1 MSNYQILLADNT
13 PEFLETY
20 GAFLEGNG
28 YNVLQAHTPDEA
40 KNLLENDRVHFAIL
54 DLRLVN
60 DNDELDKSGLQ
71 IAKNVARSVPKMILT
86 NFPVYQDVVE
96 VMRRDLHHLQPAV
109 EFMDKKETTLDEL
122 AAVVSKSLRQYAQIN
137 WDLVIRWQQTDS
149 FLMVVSLLEP
159 NLPQLHLGTRT
170 AEFEDLFRKLFCDY
184 AQITI
189 GQRLAVSNGRII
201 LPIFAYNAQGVETR
215 FIVSCGCQTAV
226 SAENDRYEKL
236 VPQRFGIKSM
246 GRLKTSE
253 TTHYGA
259 TAYTFMGTDLE
270 KTTTFAR
277 FFASHG
283 SDEVTAVLEH
293 LYRRNLAGWYRTGR
307 EEKPADTLMPFYA
320 QWSGLEQI
328 PVRQLYDNVIAL
340 AEKALTMSVA
350 RVEINPTQIQFKLG
364 EQQITVRNPV
374 HIWENNE
381 LGLPHAVLWGVT
393 HGNLTGETVLI
404 DGELRGWVIDFA
416 QVARTPLL
424 IDFVSLETAVKY
436 DLFDCKNVAKRIHL
450 EQRINESEILGV
462 PVNEDG
468 MEPPKAHVAR
478 TLTYLRHLVADIA
491 DCTLYDYQYARF
503 YAALARVA
511 AYEPDTFYTP
521 RVLSGYVHALFEAAV
536 LAEKLL
542 PQNAPAVPEEAA
554 DGLWLD
560 ERNKVVWV
568 EGRYIP
574 LTPQEYKILEYLHD
588 HAGQLCEKKEIVEQG
603 LEEIY
608 DEFDPEQSRLTTAV
622 SRLRRKLEPSPRNP
636 RYLITIHGRGYRLE
650 LNNN

>member
-28 YNVLQAHTPDEA
+28 YNVLQAHTPAEA
-40 KNLLENDRVHFAIL
+40 QNLLENDRVHFAIL

-96 VMRRDLHHLQPAV
+96 VMRRDVHHLQPAV

-122 AAVVSKSLRQYAQIN
+122 AAVVSKSLQQYAQIN
-137 WDLVIRWQQTDS
+137 WDLAIRWQQNDS
-149 FLMVVSLLEP
+149 FLMLVSLLEP
-159 NLPQLHLGTRT
+159 DLPQVHLGTRT

-215 FIVSCGCQTAV
+215 FMVSCGRQTAV
-226 SAENDRYEKL
+226 SAENERYEKL
-236 VPQRFGIKSM
+236 VPRRFGIKSA

-259 TAYTFMGTDLE
+259 TAYTFMGADLE
-270 KTTTFAR
+270 KTTTFTHFYAN
-277 FFASHG
+277 HH

-293 LYRRNLAGWYRTGR
+293 LYRNNLAGWYRTGR
-307 EEKPADTLMPFYA
+307 EEKPADKVMPFYA
-320 QWSGLEQI
+320 QWSGLAQI
-328 PVRQLYDNVIAL
+328 PVRQLHDIIAAL
-340 AEKALTMSVA
+340 AEKALAMSVA
-350 RVEINPTQIQFKLG
+350 RVEIMPTQIQFKLG
-364 EQQITVRNPV
+364 DQLITTHNPV
-374 HIWENNE
+374 HIWENK
-381 LGLPHAVLWGVT
+381 GLSVPHAVLWGVT
-393 HGNLTGETVLI
+393 HGRLNGDTVLV
-404 DGELRGWVIDFA
+404 DGEQHGWVIDFA

-436 DLFDCKNVAKRIHL
+436 DIFDCKNVAKRIHL
-450 EQRINESEILGV
+450 EQCINQTETLDSPI
-462 PVNEDG
+462 DDQG
-468 MEPPKAHVAR
+468 MLPAKKQVAR
-478 TLTYLRHLVADIA
+478 SVAYLRHLAADIA

-503 YAALARVA
+503 YAALAHVA

-542 PQNAPAVPEEAA
+542 PQHAPTLPEEAT

-560 ERNKVVWV
+560 QRNKVVWV

-574 LTPQEYKILEYLHD
+574 LTPQEYKILDYLHD
-588 HAGQLCEKKEIVEQG
+588 HAGELCEKKEIVEQA
-603 LEEIY
+603 LDEIY
-608 DEFDPEQSRLTTAV
+608 DEYDPEQSRLTTAV

-636 RYLITIHGRGYRLE
+636 RYLITIHGRGYRLD